1 MSDFNE
7 LNQGPKWYVVH
18 TYTGYENKVKATI
31 EMAVEHRNLSDLIFD
46 VKIPV
51 TTTTTVDAKGKE
63 KIVEEKIFPAYVF
76 VKMVMNDET
85 WHVVRNING
94 VTGFVGPGS
103 RPVPLSDEEALRIAV
118 EERVESNKFDIGDEV
133 EIIDGVFAGYSGKIS
148 EISDDNQEVTVILS
162 TVGRDIPYNTDTKS
176 IKKKQ

>member
-7 LNQGPKWYVVH
+7 LNVGPRWYIAH

-31 EMAVEHRNLSDLIFD
+31 ERVVANRNLSDVIFD

-51 TTTTTVDAKGKE
+51 TTSTTVDAKGRE
-63 KIVEEKIFPAYVF
+63 KIVEEKIYPSYVF

-85 WHVVRNING
+85 WHIIRNISG

-103 RPVPLSDEEALRIAV
+103 RPVPLTDEEALAIAV
-118 EERVESNKFDIGDEV
+118 EEQVKLDGFKIGDEV
-133 EIIDGVFAGYSGKIS
+133 EIIDGFLTGHKGTIS
-148 EISDDNQEVTVILS
+148 EISEDQSEVTVIVS
-162 TVGRDIPYNTDTKS
+162 TIGREMPVNMDAKA
-176 IKKKQ
+176 IKKV

>member
-7 LNQGPKWYVVH
+7 LNVGPRWYIAH

-31 EMAVEHRNLSDLIFD
+31 ERVVANRNLSDVIFD

-51 TTTTTVDAKGKE
+51 ITSTTVDSKGRE
-63 KIVEEKIFPAYVF
+63 KIVEEKVYPSYVF

-85 WHVVRNING
+85 WHIIRNISG

-103 RPVPLSDEEALRIAV
+103 RPVPLTDEEALAISV
-118 EERVESNKFDIGDEV
+118 EEQVKLDGFKIGDEV
-133 EIIDGVFAGYSGKIS
+133 EIIDGFLTGHKGTIS
-148 EISDDNQEVTVILS
+148 EISEDQSEVTVIVS
-162 TVGRDIPYNTDTKS
+162 TIGREMPVNMDAKA
-176 IKKKQ
+176 IKKI